1 MNVNSTLDA
10 LCAAYGEGEGAPTR
24 AQWEAV
30 LRRDPDA
37 PFALINFFKFRE
49 MAAYGD
55 DTLAISGQEAF
66 QRYATVSM
74 PAMMGA
80 GGSFLLVGPH
90 QGSLIGPDPDWD
102 MVAIGHYPNLQAF
115 CALYHDEAYQTAF
128 ADRTAA
134 VARQSVLVV
143 GQSAPVGPEQS

>member
-1 MNVNSTLDA
+1 M
-10 LCAAYGEGEGAPTR
+10 G
-24 AQWEAV
+24 AV

-37 PFALINFFKFRE
+37 PFALINLFKFRE

-66 QRYATVSM
+66 QRYAAVSM

-90 QGSLIGPDPDWD
+90 HGSLIGPDPDWD
-102 MVAIGHYPNLQAF
+102 MVAIGHYPDLQAF
-115 CALYHDEAYQTAF
+115 CALYQDAQYQAAF
-128 ADRTAA
+128 RHRTAA
-134 VARQSVLVV
+134 VARQSVMIVD
-143 GQSAPVGPEQS
+143 QSVSG